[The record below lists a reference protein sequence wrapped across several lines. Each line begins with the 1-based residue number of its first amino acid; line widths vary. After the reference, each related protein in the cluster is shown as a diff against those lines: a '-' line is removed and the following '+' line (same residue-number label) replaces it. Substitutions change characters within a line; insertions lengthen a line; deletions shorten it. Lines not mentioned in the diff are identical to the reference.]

1 MKIDY
6 KSTELNNDTHMLQT
20 LMKDLFERKPEA
32 RYDQLCNQLREHI
45 MVKVLDETQKQDL
58 AKKHT
63 RVMVYFKE
71 PAGDFNLHFEL
82 EPMILK
88 PINASAYEEFAKVLG
103 CCVEVLIRTLRKEH
117 NLDEVELGEIKVYE
131 YHDIT
136 KGF

>member
-6 KSTELNNDTHMLQT
+6 RSSEMRSDTHMLQV
-20 LMKDLFERKPEA
+20 LMEDLFERKPEV
-32 RYDQLCNQLREHI
+32 RYDQLCNQLREKI
-45 MVKVLDETQKQDL
+45 MITVIEETRKQNL
-58 AKKHT
+58 TKKNT
-63 RVMVYFKE
+63 RVVVDFTE

-103 CCVEVLIRTLRKEH
+103 CCVEVLLRTLRKEH

>member
-6 KSTELNNDTHMLQT
+6 KSPELNNDTHMLQT

-58 AKKHT
+58 VKKHT
-63 RVMVYFKE
+63 RVVVDFKE

-88 PINASAYEEFAKVLG
+88 PINASAYEEFGNVIRG
-103 CCVEVLIRTLRKEH
+103 CVKGLIRMLRKEH
-117 NLDEVELGEIKVYE
+117 NLDDVELGEIKVFE
-131 YHDIT
+131 YHDIA